1 MSNELQAAPAA
12 KPVSLLAKCATKF
25 GVEPEKMLNTLRLT
39 AFKGADVTNEQMM
52 ALLIVADQY
61 NLNPWTK
68 EIYAYPDKGG
78 IVPVVGVDGWI
89 RIINERPELDGIE
102 FEYGERTG
110 VNFDYIECVITRKD
124 RAKPIKAREFWDEVA
139 KGTVPWKSHP
149 KRMHR
154 HKALIQCARIAFGF
168 AGIYD
173 PEEAQAIIE
182 RNITPPAN
190 EAQQAEQKPMTTTE
204 KIKAAARA
212 KATENA
218 QSVDAIDPDTGEIIS
233 AASDDH
239 DAFVS
244 AMEAEENR
252 QRA

>member
-1 MSNELQAAPAA
+1 MSNEIQAAPAA

-68 EIYAYPDKGG
+68 EICAYPDKGG

-124 RAKPIKAREFWDEVA
+124 GVVYLTTYPSGGFW
-139 KGTVPWKSHP
+139 
-149 KRMHR
+149 
-154 HKALIQCARIAFGF
+154 L
-168 AGIYD
+168 
-173 PEEAQAIIE
+173 
-182 RNITPPAN
+182 
-190 EAQQAEQKPMTTTE
+190 
-204 KIKAAARA
+204 
-212 KATENA
+212 
-218 QSVDAIDPDTGEIIS
+218 
-233 AASDDH
+233 
-239 DAFVS
+239 
-244 AMEAEENR
+244 
-252 QRA
+252 